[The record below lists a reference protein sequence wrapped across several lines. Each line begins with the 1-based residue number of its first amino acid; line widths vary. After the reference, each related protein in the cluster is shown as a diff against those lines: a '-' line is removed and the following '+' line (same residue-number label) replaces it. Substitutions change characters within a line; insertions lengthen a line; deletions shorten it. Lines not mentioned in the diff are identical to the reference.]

1 MISMSRNELI
11 RTQREYLLGRILGTS
26 QRSASSKMTQR
37 PLSLTVTPLCS
48 CSSGATK
55 ASLHTQQ
62 NTAEV
67 MVWDSE
73 FNCKDT
79 VTSSTL
85 CPLALSP
92 SLFPPQITHSEGNQL
107 LWSTEETMKRPAER
121 TLWR

>member
-1 MISMSRNELI
+1 MSSMSRNGLI
-11 RTQREYLLGRILGTS
+11 SRQREHLLRRILGTS
-26 QRSASSKMTQR
+26 QRFASSKMTQR
-37 PLSLTVTPLCS
+37 PLSLTVPPLCS
-48 CSSGATK
+48 CSSLATK
-55 ASLHTQQ
+55 ASLLIQQ

-85 CPLALSP
+85 CPLTLSP
-92 SLFPPQITHSEGNQL
+92 SPFPPQITPSEGNQL